1 MEQFLNNFLI
11 ILFKDNDGN
20 EYTYNGLKWV
30 GYDSPNSVKRKVI
43 KKIIFYSFTN
53 HQPTFFSETMI
64 YMLGIHQ
71 R

>member
-1 MEQFLNNFLI
+1 MQQFLNHFLI

-43 KKIIFYSFTN
+43 DNKEIIYYSFTKYQLIFISQN
-53 HQPTFFSETMI
+53 MI
-64 YMLGIHQ
+64 
-71 R
+71 